1 MTEKEL
7 RKLIREE
14 LNKELAS
21 SKQQLNENL
30 ELLQAA
36 LDSIDIAMKAKGDT
50 DPTLLNG
57 AKDAIGVVVGLG
69 AVFGLGLSDQIATW
83 LKKNGKAAAA
93 NFEKNAGGVMEEGDS
108 TQSILA
114 KLMKSPIVQGAV
126 KATNQAKQAK
136 P

>member
-57 AKDAIGVVVGLG
+57 AKDAIGVLVGLS
-69 AVFGLGLSDQIATW
+69 AVFGLSLSNLIATW
-83 LKKNGKAAAA
+83 LKKNGEAAAA
-93 NFEKNAGGVMEEGDS
+93 DFQKKAGGVMEEGDS
-108 TQSILA
+108 PQSIFA
-114 KLMKSPIVQGAV
+114 NLMKIPIVRDAV
-126 KATNQAKQAK
+126 NATNRAKQA
-136 P
+136 